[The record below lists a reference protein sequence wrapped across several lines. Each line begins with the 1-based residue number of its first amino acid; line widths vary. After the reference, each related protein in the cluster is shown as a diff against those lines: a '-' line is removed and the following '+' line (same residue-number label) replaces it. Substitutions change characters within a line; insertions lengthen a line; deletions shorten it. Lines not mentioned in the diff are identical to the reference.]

1 MQIRRFQDTDA
12 EQISLLVR
20 RNLTEV
26 NIRDYPI
33 DEMRELA
40 DEYRADKIRN
50 IASNAHMYVACEG
63 DDVIGTGSISSFW
76 GSETESVLLTIFVLP
91 ELHATGVGRSIVAA
105 LERDE
110 YFLRASQVE
119 VPSSIT
125 ARAFYEKMGYRYKND
140 NKMPDAQGLCRMEK
154 VRLTHTV

>member
-20 RNLTEV
+20 RNLLEV
-26 NIRDYPI
+26 NTRDYPI
-33 DEMRELA
+33 DEMRKLA
-40 DEYRADKIRN
+40 DEYRADKIRS

-63 DDVIGTGSISSFW
+63 GNIIGTGSISSFW

-91 ELHATGVGRSIVAA
+91 ELHGTGVGRSIVAV
-105 LERDE
+105 LERDA
-110 YFLRASQVE
+110 YFLRASRVE

-125 ARAFYEKMGYRYKND
+125 ACQFYEKMGYRYKGDRN
-140 NKMPDAQGLCRMEK
+140 MPDSEGLVRMEK
-154 VRLTHTV
+154 IR